1 MFKSLKNLLGLSLLA
16 FFGAWIGCSSDSS
29 PVSPSNKAVTDDD
42 GSATQV
48 STFSTEVR
56 ILDDSLRVAVTQ
68 GLWDLSAAGKLDIP
82 AGTNPLTTANLAKL
96 ETLSAGGKGISDL
109 TGLEHATNLTE
120 LYLSSNSIEDV
131 TPLAD
136 LDKLEILY
144 LAENQ
149 ITDVSS
155 LAGLNKLT
163 SLRIGVNYQVVDGVK
178 QRMGS
183 DGLKAAVAGMPNL
196 TDLKV
201 NALGLTDISFL
212 EDLPKLEY
220 LNLNGNRGITSFKP
234 LACLKVLADLRVQR
248 INIAY
253 NSVTRELHPL
263 LLFLKGEGVSVDH
276 GPPPS

>member
-16 FFGAWIGCSSDSS
+16 FFGVWMGCSSNAS
-29 PVSPSNKAVTDDD
+29 PVSPSNKAVTGDD

-48 STFSTEVR
+48 ATVTVSPAVTFGDTKLRDAVMLALNIHFPVVPTEAHM
-56 ILDDSLRVAVTQ
+56 DSLRV
-68 GLWDLSAAGKLDIP
+68 LR
-82 AGTNPLTTANLAKL
+82 
-96 ETLSAGGKGISDL
+96 AGGRGISDL

-163 SLRIGVNYQVVDGVK
+163 SLRIGVNKRVVDGVE

-201 NALGLTDISFL
+201 NALWLTDISFL

-220 LNLNGNRGITSFKP
+220 LNLNGNRGIISLKP
-234 LACLKVLADLRVQR
+234 LACLKVLADLRIQR
-248 INIAY
+248 VNIAY
-253 NSVTRELHPL
+253 SSPHDLHPL